1 MNETQ
6 LSPKLTKK
14 RRQILKVSRKIF
26 AKEGFRNT
34 DVQVIA
40 DLAEVGKGTIY
51 RYFGNKEQLF
61 LATVKASLDEVLEA
75 VRKALGIA
83 DNEQLQKT
91 NLDIRQLLR
100 TIAIASAEYY
110 QHNPQAVEIMIQERA
125 EFRESV
131 FPTHLMFRAE
141 GRQPLEQLL
150 RDGIARGE
158 IRDVDVSQITNAFA
172 DLIYGSIVNGV
183 LEGGK
188 SRLVERLEHAMDL
201 FLHGLALNN
210 ESAHPNA

>member
-1 MNETQ
+1 
-6 LSPKLTKK
+6 
-14 RRQILKVSRKIF
+14 
-26 AKEGFRNT
+26 
-34 DVQVIA
+34 VIA

-75 VRKALGIA
+75 VRKGLGITEN
-83 DNEQLQKT
+83 DELQDT
-91 NLDIRQLLR
+91 DLDIRQMLR

-110 QHNPQAVEIMIQERA
+110 QQNPQAVEIMIQERA

-141 GRQPLEQLL
+141 GRQTLEQLL
-150 RDGIARGE
+150 RDGVNRGE

-188 SRLVERLEHAMDL
+188 SRLVERIGYAMDL
-201 FLHGLALNN
+201 FLNGLVVSHGSTNVK
-210 ESAHPNA
+210 S